1 MNRIGNVYIITN
13 TINNKVYIGQTIRN
27 IRQRFSEHMSLHQRG
42 NAHLKSAVLKYGKE
56 SFNIE
61 ILKTL
66 ETNNEDELFK
76 FLYKWEKYY
85 IKKYKS
91 YDSEFGYNIDFGGQL
106 NRVVSD
112 ESRKKMSES
121 HKGVKLSLERI
132 EKQREYMKNHPERWI
147 DPIHNVGK
155 QLSEEHKR
163 KISEAQKGEKGNM

>member
-61 ILKTL
+61 VLKTL
-66 ETNNEDELFK
+66 ETN
-76 FLYKWEKYY
+76 WEKYY

-112 ESRKKMSES
+112 ESRKKISES

-147 DPIHNVGK
+147 DPIHNIGK
-155 QLSEEHKR
+155 QLSEGHKR

>member
-1 MNRIGNVYIITN
+1 
-13 TINNKVYIGQTIRN
+13 
-27 IRQRFSEHMSLHQRG
+27 MSLHQRG

-61 ILKTL
+61 VLKTL

-76 FLYKWEKYY
+76 FLDKWEKYY

-147 DPIHNVGK
+147 DPIHNIGK
-155 QLSEEHKR
+155 QLSDEHKR